1 MKYKQINSELF
12 VHNRQRFIQ
21 HLAPNSLAVFNSNDI
36 YPTSSDGTLPFKQ
49 HSDIFHLS
57 GVDQEESILVLFP
70 DCPKEHLREVLF
82 VIETN
87 EHIAVWEG
95 EKLTKERATDVSGI
109 ETVIWTNNFEATF
122 REMMAMADNVYINLN
137 EHLRAGSS
145 VETREDRFVKQLKA
159 DFPGHTY
166 KRSAPIMHKIR
177 SVKHPIEI
185 DLMQTACNITEK
197 GLRRLLSF
205 VKPGVWEHEIEAE
218 LYHEFIRNRANGFA
232 YAPIVASGANACV
245 LHYVEN
251 NKECKDGDLILMD
264 FGAEYAN
271 YDADLTRTIPVN
283 GKFNDRQR
291 AVYDAVLRVKNDAN
305 KILQPGITLADYH
318 KEVGKM
324 MESELIGL
332 KLIDQ
337 TDIKN
342 QNPDWPA
349 YKKYFMHG
357 TSHYIGLDTHDV
369 GSWIDPI
376 EENQV
381 FTIEPGIYIQEE
393 GIGIRIEDDYVIKQ
407 GGNFNLMQNI
417 PIEADEIEDLMNS

>member
-70 DCPKEHLREVLF
+70 DCPREHLREVLF

-122 REMMAMADNVYINLN
+122 REMMAMTDNVYINLN

-185 DLMQTACNITEK
+185 DLMQTACDITEK

-271 YDADLTRTIPVN
+271 YDADLTRTIPAN
-283 GKFNDRQR
+283 GKFNERQR
-291 AVYDAVLRVKNDAN
+291 AVYDAVLRVKNEAN